1 MASKSKDADTI
12 KEMAK
17 MRYDRA
23 HETYEAM
30 NQKCVDKMKQV
41 DELKFEIWESFT
53 RFLDVFEKIKNR
65 PELTGTV
72 EKEKLQLTA
81 VELEE
86 LKMQTTKLKDAA
98 ATVTGAAV
106 GGGAAAL
113 GATVALSGIGLSAFT
128 VMGVGQALVTT
139 ASFASVNIAL
149 YGVGAVFW
157 PAAVVAAAAT
167 AVGALFSSVHGNKK
181 LREAH
186 EVEEEVDM
194 ACAGFREACDYLQRL
209 EVCATKAHTSMSGI
223 YGYYKQQLER
233 LCAVVEKNN
242 DYKLFSE
249 EEQYLLEAVTVL
261 VAVLK
266 KLTQTPLLVS
276 KEENNKKKEEEQ
288 APEINEVQ
296 VNATVQYCTENFE
309 IVKKQQETWCKEK
322 ETETKE
328 VVYENVVIDGTTN
341 LKDTYENKNIVF
353 QKGKKKSAGQF
364 VCRNCKITFDVAGET
379 KLDFSG
385 VKVAFE
391 QCTFVSGKEQA
402 VQFICKQKSE
412 VLLKDC
418 RFEECNFGDGL
429 FDMNHAGKFELAGCT
444 LNHCTGLLA
453 KFESVPRIYLADCYI
468 DMHVGGL
475 LQLESCGG
483 AKSRPFEVKNCTFS
497 GTAGKEKTN
506 RKNAVAMIDVT
517 YSPAHF
523 ENCVFENIDASA
535 FVAQPLSEEI
545 SFIGCKFRNIHSGE
559 KKKGMDKKTYY
570 TNYAV
575 NIPGGR
581 CLFSECD
588 FNDVSGLYVGSIG
601 SMLNEISRVEKCNYT
616 DCRGDYVFMAAQVLG
631 CNFLRCSSYAED
643 EDDDSSGG
651 WFSRSVPRLGSITNQ
666 CMVRIYGLAAKG
678 SGRCLSEISNCTFTK
693 CFAKDYLIAPYN
705 ALHKKEICVSINNN
719 LFKNCDTDSGEL
731 YTTEYQEV
739 GERRAKT
746 IATESGNEEV

>member
-72 EKEKLQLTA
+72 VKEKLQLTA

-98 ATVTGAAV
+98 TAVTGAAV

-128 VMGVGQALVTT
+128 VMGVGQAIATT

-322 ETETKE
+322 ESETKE
-328 VVYENVVIDGTTN
+328 VVYEDVVIASATD
-341 LKDTYENKNIVF
+341 LKDAYENKNIIF
-353 QKGKKKSAGQF
+353 KKGVKKSGGQLSF
-364 VCRNCKITFDVAGET
+364 KNCKVSFDVQGAA
-379 KLDFSG
+379 KFDFSG
-385 VKVAFE
+385 VKSVFE
-391 QCTFVSGKEQA
+391 QCTFIPGNEQA
-402 VQFICKQKSE
+402 VQIVCNGKGE
-412 VLLKDC
+412 VVLKDC
-418 RFEECNFGDGL
+418 QFQECRFGDGL
-429 FDMNHAGKFELAGCT
+429 FVKEHGGKFEMTGCT
-444 LNHCTGLLA
+444 WKHCTGLFA
-453 KFESVPRIYLADCYI
+453 KFESVPQIRLTDC
-468 DMHVGGL
+468 DFEEFVGGAL
-475 LQLESCGG
+475 KLTTCGG
-483 AKSRPFEVKNCTFS
+483 ANIRSFEVKNCKFS
-497 GTAGKEKTN
+497 GMTGKEKN
-506 RKNAVAMIDVT
+506 NQKNAIAMIDVT
-517 YSPAHF
+517 YSPAYF
-523 ENCVFENIDASA
+523 ENCVFENINATA
-535 FVAQPLSEEI
+535 FEAQPLSEEI
-545 SFIGCKFRNIHSGE
+545 SFIGCKFSNIHSGE

-601 SMLNEISRVEKCNYT
+601 SMLNEISRVEKCNFT
-616 DCRGDYVFMAAQVLG
+616 DCRGDYVFMAAQVQG

-705 ALHKKEICVSINNN
+705 AMHRKEICVSINNN
-719 LFKNCDTDSGEL
+719 LFKNCDTDSGEM